1 MFLIANF
8 SVLKSD
14 LRLNI
19 MKTIGLSFRC
29 FVVKMDLTLGR
40 ASTTENCN
48 ENENG
53 TILLFQPAVSA
64 IKTIRKKKRADKD
77 SIFDYLTKSLASNI
91 EIELL
96 EHVLTT
102 LIENNLVINKKTP
115 TGLSSFRIADDSLNS
130 QSEVNNLTENNQ
142 EELNLDF
149 NENSPLKWEY
159 LKYEVENS
167 QFIILKI

>member
-1 MFLIANF
+1 
-8 SVLKSD
+8 
-14 LRLNI
+14 
-19 MKTIGLSFRC
+19 
-29 FVVKMDLTLGR
+29 MDLTLGR

-96 EHVLTT
+96 EHVLTK

-115 TGLSSFRIADDSLNS
+115 TGLSSFRIAD
-130 QSEVNNLTENNQ
+130 
-142 EELNLDF
+142 
-149 NENSPLKWEY
+149 
-159 LKYEVENS
+159 
-167 QFIILKI
+167 